1 MQFLKAL
8 FWLVLGFVI
17 ALFLYAN
24 SGGQPVEINIWGDL
38 IVSVKLPVL
47 LVIMFLL
54 GFLPTFIIYRTRL
67 WALQRRL
74 EAQAQAHVVSRPAPP
89 ARPVPAANAP
99 DRQATDA
106 KAWPAE

>member
-24 SGGQPVEINIWGDL
+24 SGGPPVEINIWGDL

-47 LVIMFLL
+47 LVLMFVL
-54 GFLPTFIIYRTRL
+54 GFLPTFIVYRTRL
-67 WALQRRL
+67 WSLQRRL
-74 EAQAQAHVVSRPAPP
+74 EAQAQAHVVSHPAP
-89 ARPVPAANAP
+89 ARAIPAANAP

-106 KAWPAE
+106 KAWPAG